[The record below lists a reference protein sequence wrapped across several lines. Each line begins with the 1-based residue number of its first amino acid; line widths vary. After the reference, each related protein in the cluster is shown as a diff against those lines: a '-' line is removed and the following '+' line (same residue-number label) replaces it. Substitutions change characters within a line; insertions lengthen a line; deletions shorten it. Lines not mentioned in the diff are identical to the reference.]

1 MERGAREELGWEGW
15 ARHCQRAP
23 QPAEAEAPISI
34 APVLQM
40 MALWSLKKPDVVLI
54 SLLEVAQGS
63 GVLPADLPTSK
74 YFVSCG
80 NFEKNFFLGTP
91 PAAAGRDQGFRG
103 PCQGILQFPVVLA
116 NSLRRASV
124 APVGLG
130 STPRLARLAK
140 LFKGISH

>member
-1 MERGAREELGWEGW
+1 
-15 ARHCQRAP
+15 
-23 QPAEAEAPISI
+23 
-34 APVLQM
+34 M
-40 MALWSLKKPDVVLI
+40 MALWSLKKPDVDLI

-74 YFVSCG
+74 YFVSHG
-80 NFEKNFFLGTP
+80 HFEKNFFLGTP

-103 PCQGILQFPVVLA
+103 PCQGVLQFPVVLA
-116 NSLRRASV
+116 NSLRQASV

-140 LFKGISH
+140 LFKGISHWS